1 MKDST
6 KKLALGAV
14 IAGAV
19 GYVAGILTA
28 PKSGKETR
36 KDIKDKAGQVLAEA
50 EKRLKQLHTELAS
63 LLKEGHGMLDKLS
76 GKARAELEKAMTTAT
91 TVKEKARELLSAAHE
106 GTAEDKDL
114 EKAVKEANKAV
125 EHLKTYLK
133 KR

>member
-36 KDIKDKAGQVLAEA
+36 QDIKETASRVIAEA
-50 EKRLKQLHTELAS
+50 EKRLKSLHTELAS
-63 LLKEGHGMLDKLS
+63 LLVQARAVAETLS
-76 GKARAELEKAMTTAT
+76 GKAKVELEKAMVNGAAT
-91 TVKEKARELLSAAHE
+91 KEKARELLSAAHE

-114 EKAVKEANKAV
+114 EKAVKEATKAV
-125 EHLKTYLK
+125 EHLRTFLK
-133 KR
+133 K

>member
-6 KKLALGAV
+6 KKLALGAI

-36 KDIKDKAGQVLAEA
+36 QDLKDTAGRVLAEA
-50 EKRLKQLHTELAS
+50 ERRLKSLHTELGS
-63 LLKEGHGMLDKLS
+63 LLAEARKVAETLS
-76 GKARAELEKAMTTAT
+76 GKARAELEKAMVSGAAM
-91 TVKEKARELLSAAHE
+91 KEKTREILSAAHE

-114 EKAVKEANKAV
+114 EKAVKEATKAV
-125 EHLKTYLK
+125 EHLKTFLK
-133 KR
+133 K

>member
-6 KKLALGAV
+6 KKLAIGAV

-36 KDIKDKAGQVLAEA
+36 QDIKDTAGRVIAEA
-50 EKRLKQLHTELAS
+50 ERRLKQLHTELSA
-63 LLKEGHGMLDKLS
+63 LIKDAQVAAEKLS
-76 GKARAELEKAMTTAT
+76 GKARGELEKALVVAT
-91 TVKEKARELLSAAHE
+91 VAKEKAREMLSAAHE

-114 EKAVKEANKAV
+114 QKAVKDATKAV
-125 EHLKTYLK
+125 DHLKTYLK